1 MAITKLISKTKASA
15 TFHFFSKPATS
26 LPSSQNQII
35 PNSTTSNTFSELIMQ
50 ENIENAKTI
59 ITKYDIDGPN
69 RENFSSI
76 FQENRNGAKTF
87 ISCVKGLKETMN
99 YLVKTYSYGSTKIV
113 LAQNLMQVAM
123 KRLELEFHL
132 ILTSNKEHLKPESIS
147 SHSSSQSITNF
158 SSSDDEIDRISTDD
172 ESESVTATAML
183 NLKQIADCMISAG
196 YSKECARKFMIIRK
210 SVTSEMFY
218 NLGIESYSSTKIKK
232 MNSNDLKDH
241 IKKWIYAAKYVVKSL
256 IGERFLV
263 DYLFSTTQTIR
274 EFCFAEIVIQE
285 AMNLFKFPELVAKR
299 WNSPDIAF
307 SLLDI
312 YEGIQEIIP
321 NIESIFSYESIS
333 SVKIQASSSLHALS
347 NSIQLILTLF
357 ETSLQKDSFGI
368 VVPGG
373 GIHPSTMSVLD
384 FASSLANYSHVLT
397 EIIINFVAPEKV
409 TFIRCYFDEASNSA
423 VSIWQAWVLL
433 VLLCKLDYTAE
444 FYNDVALSYLFLANN
459 IQYIIEKVS
468 TSSLK
473 YLLGD
478 EYIAKLDRKVKSYA
492 ANYEEIAWSKA
503 ITCLPQD
510 PTAEM
515 SPDRVKGRFKKF
527 NEDLEEALR
536 KQMAWVIPDRKLRE
550 EIKLSIGRK
559 LVPAYQNFYNSQM
572 KKFGPEKNLQR
583 SVRLSPDDLGNCL
596 SNLFH
601 GVSVSGSSPSSSRN

>member
-1 MAITKLISKTKASA
+1 MQPTKSNGMLNLFPKQKPQ

-87 ISCVKGLKETMN
+87 ISCVKELNASHSPE
-99 YLVKTYSYGSTKIV
+99 
-113 LAQNLMQVAM
+113 
-123 KRLELEFHL
+123 LELEFHL

-241 IKKWIYAAKYVVKSL
+241 IKEVVMQQNK
-256 IGERFLV
+256 
-263 DYLFSTTQTIR
+263 
-274 EFCFAEIVIQE
+274 
-285 AMNLFKFPELVAKR
+285 
-299 WNSPDIAF
+299 
-307 SLLDI
+307 
-312 YEGIQEIIP
+312 
-321 NIESIFSYESIS
+321 
-333 SVKIQASSSLHALS
+333 
-347 NSIQLILTLF
+347 
-357 ETSLQKDSFGI
+357 
-368 VVPGG
+368 
-373 GIHPSTMSVLD
+373 
-384 FASSLANYSHVLT
+384 
-397 EIIINFVAPEKV
+397 
-409 TFIRCYFDEASNSA
+409 
-423 VSIWQAWVLL
+423 
-433 VLLCKLDYTAE
+433 
-444 FYNDVALSYLFLANN
+444 
-459 IQYIIEKVS
+459 KVS